1 MALIKA
7 HTYPNGIA
15 GEYIALRQ
23 FRIDDLTHEAS
34 AIFSLYS
41 TKQASVLAPETP
53 VVYTFAKLRLYAG
66 DYETYL
72 GTGAA
77 ERDPRRSL
85 YLAAKQI
92 DSISDKG
99 PSALKDAADD
109 I

>member
-1 MALIKA
+1 MAFIKQ
-7 HTYPNGIA
+7 HTYLNGA
-15 GEYIALRQ
+15 SGNYIALRQ

-34 AIFSLYS
+34 AIFCLYA
-41 TKQASVLAPETP
+41 TKQASVDSPETP
-53 VVYTFAKLRLYAG
+53 IVSTFAKLRLYAG

-77 ERDPRRSL
+77 ESDPRRSL

-92 DSISDKG
+92 DAISDKG
-99 PSALKDAADD
+99 PSALKDAEDD